1 MFWGLTNKRIQ
12 FKIYALF
19 LLADGQWR
27 REEQDFLNT
36 ICKEM
41 ELDEAVKR
49 EIITY
54 CRGLG
59 ITKGDH
65 SDEVIQEIDK
75 ALSGGFMS
83 GFSYDSC
90 LQVETV
96 WTLINLGYADQEYS
110 ESEKRVVQHLI
121 EKWEIKTEIVSELTD
136 TAETILLLT
145 KHADW
150 LKTIGLPYDETKKRL
165 EIVEQQ
171 IQLMF
176 ENIQATISEADAV

>member
-1 MFWGLTNKRIQ
+1 MMCHQ
-12 FKIYALF
+12 FLSH
-19 LLADGQWR
+19 R
-27 REEQDFLNT
+27 
-36 ICKEM
+36 CK
-41 ELDEAVKR
+41 
-49 EIITY
+49 
-54 CRGLG
+54 
-59 ITKGDH
+59 
-65 SDEVIQEIDK
+65 
-75 ALSGGFMS
+75 
-83 GFSYDSC
+83 
-90 LQVETV
+90 VETV

-145 KHADW
+145 KHEDW

>member
-54 CRGLG
+54 
-59 ITKGDH
+59 
-65 SDEVIQEIDK
+65 
-75 ALSGGFMS
+75 
-83 GFSYDSC
+83 
-90 LQVETV
+90 
-96 WTLINLGYADQEYS
+96 
-110 ESEKRVVQHLI
+110 
-121 EKWEIKTEIVSELTD
+121 
-136 TAETILLLT
+136 
-145 KHADW
+145 
-150 LKTIGLPYDETKKRL
+150 
-165 EIVEQQ
+165 
-171 IQLMF
+171 
-176 ENIQATISEADAV
+176 